1 MFAQLCLSATPWT
14 VAHQAPLSMEF
25 SRQEYWN
32 GLPLPSPGNLPGP
45 GMEPVFPALVGGFF
59 TTQPPGKPAEE
70 DTQTQR
76 NEVLAKNEGLAPP
89 LSSHHFTEQML

>member
-1 MFAQLCLSATPWT
+1 MD
-14 VAHQAPLSMEF
+14 F
-25 SRQEYWN
+25 SRQEYWS
-32 GLPLPSPGNLPGP
+32 GLPFLPPEHLPCPGI
-45 GMEPVFPALVGGFF
+45 EPMSPALVGRFF

>member
-1 MFAQLCLSATPWT
+1 MEVAGPLGTP
-14 VAHQAPLSMEF
+14 L
-25 SRQEYWN
+25 
-32 GLPLPSPGNLPGP
+32 GLALRTQPFPFPGDLPDPGI
-45 GMEPVFPALVGGFF
+45 EPMSPALVGRFF